1 MAYIHYDQ
9 KSNVAVY
16 VSVYEFYRDGKKVKI
31 RRLENLGRVIDKE
44 NGIFSQRGHVFQ
56 YTVENGRGEAPG
68 SYAHEKIVPDVERIP
83 FQTAL
88 LFQHYQHAP
97 RRKRHASLARFLPA
111 AYQQE
116 SQLPCESL
124 VRGLL
129 CIPHVPRAN
138 LTSQNISRVLKELGS
153 EEVQRSFF
161 EEYLS
166 DIYGDSGMPG
176 ILVDSTG
183 VPNATKMDVT

>member
-68 SYAHEKIVPDVERIP
+68 SYAHEKIVPDVERLILD
-83 FQTAL
+83 FGD
-88 LFQHYQHAP
+88 
-97 RRKRHASLARFLPA
+97 SWFL
-111 AYQQE
+111 
-116 SQLPCESL
+116 
-124 VRGLL
+124 
-129 CIPHVPRAN
+129 
-138 LTSQNISRVLKELGS
+138 K
-153 EEVQRSFF
+153 
-161 EEYLS
+161 EYLS
-166 DIYGDSGMPG
+166 RQPFYSSITNTLPG
-176 ILVDSTG
+176 EKDTLLSLVFYRLLTNKKASCHAKAWYEGYYAYLTSR
-183 VPNATKMDVT
+183 VPTLPARTSAGC